1 MSRSTLQCPLCLR
14 ALSRCKCPLNEPLA
28 AVPGSVLRCI
38 SAGCSKE
45 PHAATWVMFPDWMDF
60 PVCDAARLRLLN
72 PPRKYRPGLALTDFA
87 PVKQNVRMSDGL

>member
-1 MSRSTLQCPLCLR
+1 
-14 ALSRCKCPLNEPLA
+14 
-28 AVPGSVLRCI
+28 
-38 SAGCSKE
+38 
-45 PHAATWVMFPDWMDF
+45 MFPDWMDF